1 MIEDRRL
8 LYSAYHTRSS
18 LKEIPR
24 HSSEQNCG
32 PSSRGISEQRKQ
44 GNQHLKCVY
53 DSQINTCIGSGHT
66 NQAFYSAHVYG
77 SRRFP
82 LQNWSLEPDKGSKD
96 KYHFTVNI
104 ILKST
109 PNFRL
114 SGNLI
119 FLREVIIVR
128 TLQLLIEDGN
138 LGTTV
143 NHHCH
148 FERSCENNFFT
159 PPRPCWR
166 SLTQI
171 DKPSGVQLQAN
182 HLAHTGFDSAVG
194 QNSFIIET
202 W

>member
-1 MIEDRRL
+1 M
-8 LYSAYHTRSS
+8 ATRTRPFT
-18 LKEIPR
+18 LRTFTGRVVFHYKI
-24 HSSEQNCG
+24 G
-32 PSSRGISEQRKQ
+32 PSNRIRDLRIS
-44 GNQHLKCVY
+44 
-53 DSQINTCIGSGHT
+53 II
-66 NQAFYSAHVYG
+66 
-77 SRRFP
+77 
-82 LQNWSLEPDKGSKD
+82 
-96 KYHFTVNI
+96 FTVNI